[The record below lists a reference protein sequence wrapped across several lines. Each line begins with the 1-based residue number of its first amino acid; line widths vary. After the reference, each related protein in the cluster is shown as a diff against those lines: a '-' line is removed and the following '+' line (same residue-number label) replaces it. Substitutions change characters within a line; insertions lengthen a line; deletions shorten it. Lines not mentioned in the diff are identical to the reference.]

1 MNFIFSQSL
10 SKQNISQLVGI
21 SVECNRLDLLER
33 SLRCSSDLS
42 SSLYHLLS
50 LLQDF
55 DYPESVR
62 NKLLQLICSLFQ
74 ELGDRY
80 GVFRCLLH
88 LYNLQGSECL
98 IRIQLLVA
106 SLLIDSYT
114 NAPTVAYQIAFDLAG
129 LGDEGLITA
138 LLPLLPSDSSFDRL
152 RDILRG
158 VVTRQL

>member
-114 NAPTVAYQIAFDLAG
+114 NAPTVADQIAFDLAG

-138 LLPLLPSDSSFDRL
+138 VLPLLPSDSSVDRL

>member
-62 NKLLQLICSLFQ
+62 NKLLQLICSLFR

-88 LYNLQGSECL
+88 LYDLQGSECL
-98 IRIQLLVA
+98 IRI
-106 SLLIDSYT
+106 
-114 NAPTVAYQIAFDLAG
+114 
-129 LGDEGLITA
+129 
-138 LLPLLPSDSSFDRL
+138 
-152 RDILRG
+152 
-158 VVTRQL
+158 